1 MLTKRVPATA
11 RHLARMVLLG
21 TSCFSVVPPAMA
33 QTAPADIGTVN
44 ANASQQ
50 PLPTDQGPYVP
61 PAPGTAASVAPTY
74 APLEAGQPTSIVGKS
89 FLDNSLIPAQNYDDD
104 VKFTPSLM
112 NVQPAG
118 PVSQQNYAESIR
130 GFQYTQFN
138 TIFDGL
144 VLTGTPSNFA
154 PQSATYFASHDLGS
168 IDIDRGP
175 GTASTIGYA
184 TFGGTLSLNSKEPSQ
199 TPQAQA
205 YTTFGSFNEEL
216 WGIEA
221 DSGARPELGG
231 GRGLIDFE
239 RLQSGAYLTNSTT
252 NKDNVF
258 GKWEQPI
265 GGNTLITFVGMYDVS
280 TDDTAYGSTLAQ
292 LSKFG
297 ADYGLNL
304 DPKSQAYAGYN
315 QDLYSD
321 DFEYIRIDSDLGD
334 GWNFQETPY
343 TLSYYR
349 SGTEAADPNGTTPN
363 LGQPGGSKEYI
374 QGVREFPTDDVPGVD
389 KHNDFRDW
397 GSVTRITKSTKWGDL
412 RAGFWFDY
420 VSNSVYRYKI
430 DLSRDDAIYTTSKTA
445 SPYNQRYQD
454 RLVTAQPYIE
464 FAWKPLPGLTIT
476 PGVKYTSVTRE
487 LDVAVLSALPKG
499 GDANET
505 WNKAQPSVELHYQIN
520 PHWSAYAQAAVG
532 FLAPPLSDLEST
544 IPATVTPEETINY
557 QIGSTYQVD
566 KLSVSGDLYYIP
578 FKNFIASRTVDGSTL
593 YFDEGGALY
602 KGIEV
607 EGTYK
612 IGAGVSVYANGTLND
627 ANYDNGVHIYQAP
640 QRTAAIGLIE
650 SSNSVLLD
658 KDKVYGSI
666 LLKEV
671 GKQFGL
677 NGSVN
682 GEPTAEYPIKSYDNV
697 DLALGYT
704 IPLQGSRKAKIG
716 LNFYNILNNHSLI
729 GLAGNTAAGTPLY
742 WTDPGFSG
750 FVSFSITM

>member
-1 MLTKRVPATA
+1 ML
-11 RHLARMVLLG
+11 LLG
-21 TSCFSVVPPAMA
+21 TTCISGVARA
-33 QTAPADIGTVN
+33 QTPADIGTVN
-44 ANASQQ
+44 ATSTQRQ

-61 PAPGTAASVAPTY
+61 PPAGSAAAVAPTY

-89 FLDNSLIPAQNYDDD
+89 YLENNAIPAQNYDDD
-104 VKFTPSLM
+104 IKFTPSSM

-138 TIFDGL
+138 TTFDGL

-154 PQSATYFASHDLGS
+154 PQSATYFTTHDLGS

-184 TFGGTLSLNSKEPSQ
+184 TFGGTLNLTSKEPSE

-216 WGIEA
+216 WGVEA
-221 DSGARPELGG
+221 DSGARADLGG

-252 NKDNVF
+252 DKDNVF
-258 GKWEQPI
+258 GKWEQPV
-265 GGNTLITFVGMYDVS
+265 GENTLITLVGMFDIS
-280 TDDTAYGSTLAQ
+280 KDDTAYGSTIGQ
-292 LSKFG
+292 LTALGPDF
-297 ADYGLNL
+297 GLNL
-304 DPKSQAYAGYN
+304 NRKSQAYAGYN

-321 DFEYIRIDSDLGD
+321 DFDYIRIDSDLGD
-334 GWNFQETPY
+334 GWNVQETPY

-349 SGTEAADPNGTTPN
+349 SGTEGADPNGTTPN
-363 LGQPGGSKEYI
+363 LGQPGGAKEYI
-374 QGVREFPTDDVPGVD
+374 NGVRVHPTDDVPGVD

-397 GSVTRITKSTKWGDL
+397 GSVTKITKTTPWGDL
-412 RAGFWFDY
+412 RAGVWFDY

-430 DLSRDDAIYTTSKTA
+430 DFSRNDAIYTTSATA
-445 SPYNQRYQD
+445 SRYNQSYHD

-499 GDANET
+499 GDSNQT
-505 WNKAQPSVELHYQIN
+505 WNKAQPSVEAHYQIN
-520 PHWSAYAQAAVG
+520 PHWSAYAQVAVG
-532 FLAPPLSDLEST
+532 FLAPPLSDLESN
-544 IPATVTPEETINY
+544 IPAAVNPQETINY
-557 QIGSTYQVD
+557 QVGTTYQVD

-578 FKNFIASRTVDGSTL
+578 FKNFIASKTVDGNTL
-593 YFDEGGALY
+593 YFNEGGALY
-602 KGIEV
+602 KGVEL

-612 IGAGVSVYANGTLND
+612 IGAGVSLYANGTLND

-640 QRTAAIGLIE
+640 QRTAAAGIIE

-658 KDKVYGSI
+658 NDKVYGSI

-677 NGSVN
+677 NGSVQ
-682 GEPTAEYPIKSYDNV
+682 GEPTAEYPIKSYNNV

-704 IPLQGSRKAKIG
+704 IPLEKGRKAKVG
-716 LNFYNILNNHSLI
+716 LNFYNVLNNHSLI
-729 GLAGNTAAGTPLY
+729 GFAGSTAAGAPLY